1 METKQANPLGTLA
14 VLLGLLVLW
23 LAVHQLNPAALG
35 SPATTV
41 QGLWRMMSTAAF
53 WDDAAQTGRALVYSL
68 AIAIAGGLALGLVL
82 GANRLA
88 ANVAEPI
95 LVNLYAL
102 PKVTLY
108 PLVLLIFGL
117 GLAAKVAFGVMHGLM
132 PVLIFTMNGIRQI
145 RPVYFRA
152 AHAMHLS
159 RRQIALHVVLPAV
172 LPEVFAG
179 VRLGFSLSLLGVLIG
194 EMFASQKGL
203 GHQIANAM
211 NLGDID
217 TIMAVALFLVLFAVA
232 GNALL
237 MAMSRRYGTPTA

>member
-1 METKQANPLGTLA
+1 MEMKKANPLGTLA
-14 VLLGLLVLW
+14 VLLGLIALW
-23 LAVHQLNPAALG
+23 QGVHMVNNAALG
-35 SPATTV
+35 SPLTTA
-41 QGLWRMMSTAAF
+41 QGLWQMMGTASF
-53 WDDAAQTGRALVYSL
+53 WLDAAETGQALLYSL
-68 AIAIAGGLALGLVL
+68 AIAIVGGIALGLIL

-95 LVNLYAL
+95 LVNLYSL

-117 GLAAKVAFGVMHGLM
+117 GLAAKVAFGVMHGLI
-132 PVLIFTMNGIRQI
+132 PILVFTMNGIRQI

-159 RRQIALHVVLPAV
+159 RRQIALRVVLPAA
-172 LPEVFAG
+172 LPEVFSG
-179 VRLGFSLSLLGVLIG
+179 IRLGFSLSLLGVLIG

-203 GHQIANAM
+203 GHQLANAM

-217 TIMAVALFLVLFAVA
+217 TIMAVALFLMLFALA

-237 MAMSRRYGTPTA
+237 MRLSRRYRTVSV